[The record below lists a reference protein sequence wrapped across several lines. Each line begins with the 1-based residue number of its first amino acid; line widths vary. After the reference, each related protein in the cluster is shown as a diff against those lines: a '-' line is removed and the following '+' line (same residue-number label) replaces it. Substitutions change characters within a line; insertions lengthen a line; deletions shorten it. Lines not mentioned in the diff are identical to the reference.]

1 MLADSAAQNLTS
13 AERAYFAIRRD
24 ILNGRLQP
32 DQPLR
37 FEYLK
42 ATYDLSFST
51 LREALTRLQSERLV
65 VANALKGF
73 RVAELSLA
81 EMWDVIKTRI
91 LIEGEALRQSIAAGD
106 DAWEAAMIAAFHS
119 LSRHS
124 SRLAEITAPEDDD
137 LEEMERRHSAFH
149 GSLIA
154 GCPSRW
160 LMDLSALLYMQTE
173 RYRRPLLAR
182 PRLDAR
188 GETHIHAEHKAM
200 LDAALARD
208 GARAADLLTD
218 HLMATGAHIEQ
229 RIFGDAVD

>member
-1 MLADSAAQNLTS
+1 MLADHAEPNLTL

-42 ATYDLSFST
+42 ATYDLSFSP
-51 LREALTRLQSERLV
+51 LREALTRLQAERLV

-73 RVAELSLA
+73 RVADLSLT
-81 EMWDVIKTRI
+81 EMWDVINTRI

-106 DAWEAAMIAAFHS
+106 DDWEAAMIAAFHS

-124 SRLAEITAPEDDD
+124 ARLALTHCPEDGA
-137 LEEMERRHSAFH
+137 LEEMERRHNAFH
-149 GSLIA
+149 ASLVA
-154 GCPSRW
+154 ACPSRW
-160 LMDLSALLYMQTE
+160 LLDLSALLYMQTE

-182 PRLDAR
+182 PRRAAG
-188 GETHIHAEHKAM
+188 GETDIHAGHKAM

-208 GARAADLLTD
+208 GDRAATLLSG
-218 HLMATGAHIEQ
+218 HLLATGSHIENQ
-229 RIFGDAVD
+229 VFGGGA